1 MRNDLKVKSI
11 LRKAGYPIIK
21 YNKSIVIENG
31 IEVIQNY
38 GVVAINLRGLAKE
51 NEINKLLDNSNI
63 EYFIFE

>member
-31 IEVIQNY
+31 IEVIQQY
-38 GVVAINLRGLAKE
+38 GVVAISLRGLAKE
-51 NEINKLLDNSNI
+51 EDINKLLDNSNI
-63 EYFIFE
+63 EYCIFE